1 MRDSLILR
9 IVSKFMIPVIVLF
22 ALYVQFHGELGPGGG
37 FQAGVILAAALIL
50 HMLVFGLDETRRIA
64 PIRVLRTLSALGVLI
79 YGGTGVITLL
89 LGAEFL
95 NYNVLGST
103 PVGGQHL
110 GIFLI
115 EVGVATTVASTLLL
129 LSFVFAD
136 RVRNR

>member
-37 FQAGVILAAALIL
+37 FQAGVILASALIL
-50 HMLVFGLDETRRIA
+50 HMLVFGLDETQRIA
-64 PIRVLRTLSALGVLI
+64 PIKVLRRLSAAGVLI
-79 YGGTGVITLL
+79 YGGTGVISLFR
-89 LGAEFL
+89 GADFL
-95 NYNVLGST
+95 DYNVLAST

-115 EVGVATTVASTLLL
+115 EIGVAVTVASTLLM
-129 LSFVFAD
+129 LSFVFAA
-136 RVRNR
+136 RVRQP

>member
-1 MRDSLILR
+1 MRESLILR
-9 IVSKFMIPVIVLF
+9 IVSKFMIPMIVLF

-50 HMLVFGLDETRRIA
+50 HMLVFGLDETQRIA
-64 PIRVLRTLSALGVLI
+64 PIKVLRMLSALGVLI
-79 YGGTGVITLL
+79 YGGTGVLTLL
-89 LGAEFL
+89 LGANFL

-115 EVGVATTVASTLLL
+115 ELGVAITVASTLLL
-129 LSFVFAD
+129 LSFLFAA
-136 RVRNR
+136 RVRHQ

>member
-64 PIRVLRTLSALGVLI
+64 PPQLLRILSALGVLI

>member
-1 MRDSLILR
+1 MRDSVILR

-64 PIRVLRTLSALGVLI
+64 PPEVLRILSALGVLI
-79 YGGTGVITLL
+79 YGGTGVLTLL

-129 LSFVFAD
+129 LSFVFAA

>member
-64 PIRVLRTLSALGVLI
+64 PIKVLRTLSALGVLI

-89 LGAEFL
+89 LGAQFL

-103 PVGGQHL
+103 PAGGQHL

-115 EVGVATTVASTLLL
+115 EVGVAVTVASTLLL
-129 LSFVFAD
+129 LAFVFAA
-136 RVRNR
+136 RVRDR

>member
-64 PIRVLRTLSALGVLI
+64 PPQLLRILSALGVLI

-129 LSFVFAD
+129 LSFVFAA

>member
-50 HMLVFGLDETRRIA
+50 HMLVFGLDETQRIA
-64 PIRVLRTLSALGVLI
+64 PIKVLRRLSAAGVLI
-79 YGGTGVITLL
+79 YGGTGVISLFR
-89 LGAEFL
+89 GADFL
-95 NYNVLGST
+95 DYNVLAST

-115 EVGVATTVASTLLL
+115 EIGVAVTVASTLLM
-129 LSFVFAD
+129 LSFVFAA
-136 RVRNR
+136 RVRQP